1 MSSARV
7 GVWFAAV
14 AIFAL
19 GVLGAACATRPSA
32 PTDDGPRV
40 VLVTLDGVRW
50 QEVFR
55 GADAG
60 MLAATA
66 NRASPV
72 TLAAYLRPGGAS
84 ARRALV
90 PFLWDTV
97 ATRGQ
102 LFGNV
107 DRNSAVRVTNAARI
121 SYPGYHEMLT
131 GFTRP
136 TIIDNRPLPNPD
148 VTVLEWLH
156 RRPGF
161 AGSVAAFASWDV
173 FRFILNEDRSGI
185 PVSRWQAAGLPP
197 LVDQLRR
204 DLPPPWK
211 DSVYDAFVFRTA
223 LQFLKDKH
231 PRLLHVALGD
241 TDEWAH
247 AGRYDRYLEALHRCD
262 GWLRELWQ
270 ALETLP
276 AYRGRTSLIVTTDH
290 GRGDTAETWTTH
302 DAQTPGSEQ
311 AWVAVLG
318 PGVPAGGERHDHPPL
333 ALAQVAAT
341 MASLARENYAAA
353 VKAAA
358 PALPFY

>member
-1 MSSARV
+1 MSR
-7 GVWFAAV
+7 GVV
-14 AIFAL
+14 AGTGLII
-19 GVLGAACATRPSA
+19 VLGLWAPGCATRPQSTTA
-32 PTDDGPRV
+32 DGPRV

-60 MLAATA
+60 LLAATA
-66 NRASPV
+66 TRASPV
-72 TLAAYLRPGGAS
+72 TLAAYLRPGAQA

-102 LFGNV
+102 LFGNTDV
-107 DRNSAVRVTNAARI
+107 GSAVGVSNAARI

-131 GFTRP
+131 GFTRASI
-136 TIIDNRPLPNPD
+136 TDNRPQPNPD

-161 AGSVAAFASWDV
+161 AGSVAAYASWDV
-173 FRFILNEDRSGI
+173 FRFILNQDRSGI
-185 PVSRWQAAGLPP
+185 PVSRWPEAGLPS
-197 LVDQLRR
+197 LVDRLRQE
-204 DLPPPWK
+204 LPPPWK
-211 DSVYDAFVFRTA
+211 DSVYDAFVFRSA
-223 LQFLKDKH
+223 LQFLTDKR
-231 PRLLHVALGD
+231 PRVLHIALGD

-270 ALETLP
+270 ALDTLP

-290 GRGDTAETWTTH
+290 GRGDGEAWTTH

-311 AWVAVLG
+311 GWVAVLG
-318 PGVPAGGERHDHPPL
+318 PTVPATGERRDHPPL
-333 ALAQVAAT
+333 GLAQVAAT
-341 MASLARENYAAA
+341 IAALAGENYAAT
-353 VKAAA
+353 VSAAA
-358 PALPFY
+358 PPLPLGQK